1 MPCQTATV
9 THAPEGSSI
18 AKPDVM
24 ILDTASLYYR
34 SFYALPS
41 SMTAPDGFPHN
52 AIRGL
57 LQTIGRL
64 RERFDPTTL
73 VAAWDTDWR
82 PDWRVEL
89 LPSYKTH
96 RLTDPATDAEDE
108 PDELGPQIGA
118 IHLILKAWGIPVV
131 GVEGFEA
138 DDVAGTLSHI
148 AARNDVSTVIVTGD
162 RDFVQLVNESTH
174 VLMTVKGGM
183 DAWPLLNEHAVM
195 ERFGVSPTQY
205 LDVATLRGDPS
216 DGLPGVHGV
225 GDKTAVRLVQ
235 QFGDLAG
242 VQQACAAAPLV
253 KPLTPRLAG
262 LITDHADYLM
272 AALEVSAIRTDVPI
286 PDAEQLL
293 RQPIPSSPIDPKT
306 WVAVVDDW
314 GVRRFAESAM
324 VGDESG
330 HSSTGA

>member
-1 MPCQTATV
+1 MPCQTAAV
-9 THAPEGSSI
+9 THVPHGSTH
-18 AKPDVM
+18 AKPDLM

-57 LQTIGRL
+57 LQTIDRL

-73 VAAWDTDWR
+73 IAAWDTDWR

-96 RLTDPATDAEDE
+96 RLADPTTDEEDE

-118 IHLILKAWGIPVV
+118 IHQILSAWGVPVV

-138 DDVAGTLSHI
+138 DDVAGTLSHL
-148 AARNDVSTVIVTGD
+148 ATTNNLSTVIVTGD
-162 RDFVQLVNESTH
+162 RDFVQLVDDATL

-183 DAWPLLNEHAVM
+183 DAWPLLNPEAVI

-205 LDVATLRGDPS
+205 LDVAALRGDPS

-225 GDKTAVRLVQ
+225 GDKTAVRLIR
-235 QFGDLAG
+235 QFRDLTG
-242 VQQACAAAPLV
+242 VQQASTEEPLI

-262 LITDHADYLM
+262 LINDHADYL
-272 AALEVSAIRTDVPI
+272 ATAKVVSAIRTDVPI
-286 PDAEQLL
+286 PDAKKLL
-293 RQPIPSSPIDPKT
+293 RQPIPPSPTDAKA
-306 WVAVVDDW
+306 WEEAVDEW
-314 GVRRFAESAM
+314 GVRKFAESAM
-324 VGDESG
+324 L
-330 HSSTGA
+330 TR

>member
-1 MPCQTATV
+1 MPCQTAAV
-9 THAPEGSSI
+9 THAPKAATH

-34 SFYALPS
+34 SYYALPS

-57 LQTIGRL
+57 LQTIERL

-73 VAAWDTDWR
+73 IAAWDTDWR

-96 RLTDPATDAEDE
+96 RLADPTTDEEDE

-118 IHLILKAWGIPVV
+118 IHQILSTWGVPVV

-138 DDVAGTLSHI
+138 DDVAGTLSHL
-148 AARNDVSTVIVTGD
+148 ATKNTLSTVIVTGD
-162 RDFVQLVNESTH
+162 RDFVQLVDDATH

-183 DAWPLLNEHAVM
+183 DAWPLLNTAAVI
-195 ERFGVSPTQY
+195 ERFGVSPAQY
-205 LDVATLRGDPS
+205 LDVAALRGDPS

-225 GDKTAVRLVQ
+225 GDKTAVRLIQ

-242 VQQACAAAPLV
+242 VQQACITEPLV

-262 LITDHADYLM
+262 LINDHADYL
-272 AALEVSAIRTDVPI
+272 ATAKAVSAIRRDVPI
-286 PDAEQLL
+286 PEAKKLL
-293 RQPIPSSPIDPKT
+293 RQPIPTSPQQHKAWET
-306 WVAVVDDW
+306 AVDEW

-324 VGDESG
+324 NEQS
-330 HSSTGA
+330 

>member
-1 MPCQTATV
+1 M
-9 THAPEGSSI
+9 THVPDGTKH

-24 ILDTASLYYR
+24 ILDSASLYYR
-34 SFYALPS
+34 SYYALPS

-57 LQTIGRL
+57 LQTIERL

-73 VAAWDTDWR
+73 IAAWDTDWR

-96 RLTDPATDAEDE
+96 RLADPTTDEEDE

-118 IHLILKAWGIPVV
+118 IHRILSSWGIPVV

-138 DDVAGTLSHI
+138 DDVAGTLSHL
-148 AARNDVSTVIVTGD
+148 AKQERLSSVVVTGD
-162 RDFVQLVNESTH
+162 RDFVQLVDHSTH

-183 DAWPLLNEHAVM
+183 DAWPLLDGDAVV
-195 ERFGVSPTQY
+195 ERYGVSPAQY
-205 LDVATLRGDPS
+205 LDVAALRGDPS

-225 GDKTAVRLVQ
+225 GEKTAVRLIQ
-235 QFGDLAG
+235 QFTDLAG
-242 VQQACAAAPLV
+242 VQRACVSEPLV
-253 KPLTPRLAG
+253 KPLTPRLAN
-262 LITDHADYLM
+262 LINDHAEYLTT
-272 AALEVSAIRTDVPI
+272 AKAVSAIRTDVPI
-286 PDAEQLL
+286 PEAKTML
-293 RQPIPSSPIDPKT
+293 RQPIPTSPTEPAK
-306 WVAVVDDW
+306 WEEAVDDW

-324 VGDESG
+324 VGINAR

>member
-1 MPCQTATV
+1 MPCQTAAV
-9 THAPEGSSI
+9 THAPQRSTR
-18 AKPDVM
+18 AKTDVM

-57 LQTIGRL
+57 LQTIERL
-64 RERFDPTTL
+64 RERFEPTTL
-73 VAAWDTDWR
+73 IAAWDTDWR
-82 PDWRVEL
+82 PEWRVEL

-96 RLTDPATDAEDE
+96 RLADPTADEEDE

-118 IHLILKAWGIPVV
+118 IHEILSTWGVPVV

-138 DDVAGTLSHI
+138 DDVAGSLSHL
-148 AARNDVSTVIVTGD
+148 ANKHDLSTVVVTGD
-162 RDFVQLVNESTH
+162 RDFVQLVDGATR

-183 DAWPLLNEHAVM
+183 DAWPLLDEQGVI
-195 ERFGVSPTQY
+195 ERFGVSPAQY
-205 LDVATLRGDPS
+205 LDVAALRGDPS

-242 VQQACAAAPLV
+242 VQQACITEPLV

-262 LITDHADYLM
+262 LITDHADYL
-272 AALEVSAIRTDVPI
+272 ARAVTVSAIRRDVPI
-286 PDAEQLL
+286 PDAGKIL
-293 RQPIPSSPIDPKT
+293 RRRIPASPIDVEAWEST
-306 WVAVVDDW
+306 VEEW

-324 VGDESG
+324 AHSATG
-330 HSSTGA
+330 HSSSGA

>member
-1 MPCQTATV
+1 
-9 THAPEGSSI
+9 
-18 AKPDVM
+18 M

-41 SMTAPDGFPHN
+41 SMTAPDGYPHN

-57 LQTIGRL
+57 LQTIERL

-73 VAAWDTDWR
+73 IAAWDTDWR

-96 RLTDPATDAEDE
+96 RLAEESDEAEEE

-118 IHLILKAWGIPVV
+118 IHRILSAWGVPVV

-138 DDVAGTLSHI
+138 DDVAGTLAHLATQHELHTI
-148 AARNDVSTVIVTGD
+148 VVTGD
-162 RDFVQLVNESTH
+162 RDFVQLINDATR

-183 DAWPLLNEHAVM
+183 DAWPLLDAATAQ
-195 ERFGVSPTQY
+195 ERFGVVPAQY
-205 LDVATLRGDPS
+205 LDVAALRGDPS

-225 GDKTAVRLVQ
+225 GDKTAVRLIQ
-235 QFGDLAG
+235 QFGDLSG
-242 VQQACAAAPLV
+242 VQQACVTQPLV

-262 LITDHADYLM
+262 LITDHSEYLQT
-272 AALEVSAIRTDVPI
+272 ALKVSAIRRDVPI
-286 PDAEQLL
+286 PRAKSLVMAA
-293 RQPIPSSPIDPKT
+293 IPSAPAAPRE
-306 WVAVVDDW
+306 WEEAVDEW
-314 GVRRFAESAM
+314 GVRRFAEAAM
-324 VGDESG
+324 RPV
-330 HSSTGA
+330 TA

>member
-1 MPCQTATV
+1 MPCQTAAV
-9 THAPEGSSI
+9 TPAPQGQAL

-57 LQTIGRL
+57 LQTIERL

-73 VAAWDTDWR
+73 IAAWDTDWR
-82 PDWRVEL
+82 PEWRVEL

-96 RLTDPATDAEDE
+96 RLADPTTDEEDE

-118 IHLILKAWGIPVV
+118 IHQILSTWGVPVV

-138 DDVAGTLSHI
+138 DDVAGTLSHL
-148 AARNDVSTVIVTGD
+148 ATKHDLSTVIVTGD
-162 RDFVQLVNESTH
+162 RDFVQLVDDATH

-183 DAWPLLNEHAVM
+183 DAWPLLDESGVI

-205 LDVATLRGDPS
+205 LDVAALRGDPS

-225 GDKTAVRLVQ
+225 GDKTAVRLIQ
-235 QFGDLAG
+235 QFGDLASI
-242 VQQACAAAPLV
+242 QQACTTEPLV
-253 KPLTPRLAG
+253 KPLTLRLAG
-262 LITDHADYLM
+262 LITDHADYLHTAKM
-272 AALEVSAIRTDVPI
+272 VSAIRRDVPI
-286 PDAEQLL
+286 PDAKKLL
-293 RQPIPSSPIDPKT
+293 GQPIPTSPQQQNS
-306 WVAVVDDW
+306 WEAAVDEW

-324 VGDESG
+324 KTRS
-330 HSSTGA
+330 

>member
-1 MPCQTATV
+1 MPCQTAAV
-9 THAPEGSSI
+9 THSAGMPPGR
-18 AKPDVM
+18 ATDVM

-57 LQTIGRL
+57 LQTIERL

-73 VAAWDTDWR
+73 IAAWDTDWR

-96 RLTDPATDAEDE
+96 RLAEEDEAAEDE

-118 IHLILKAWGIPVV
+118 IHQILSAWGVPVV

-138 DDVAGTLSHI
+138 DDVAGTLSHLAGKSDLETI
-148 AARNDVSTVIVTGD
+148 VVTGD
-162 RDFVQLVNESTH
+162 RDFVQLIDDTTR

-183 DAWPLLNEHAVM
+183 DAWPLLDEAATH
-195 ERFGVSPTQY
+195 ERFGVSPAQY
-205 LDVATLRGDPS
+205 LDVAALRGDPS
-216 DGLPGVHGV
+216 DGLPGVKGV
-225 GDKTAVRLVQ
+225 GEKTAVRLIQ

-242 VQQACAAAPLV
+242 VQRACATQPLV
-253 KPLTPRLAG
+253 KPLTSRLAG
-262 LITDHADYLM
+262 LIIDHVDYLQT
-272 AALEVSAIRTDVPI
+272 AITVSAIRRDVPI
-286 PDAEQLL
+286 PKPTSLVK
-293 RQPIPSSPIDPKT
+293 QPIPTSPAAPKE
-306 WVAVVDDW
+306 WDAVVDDW
-314 GVRRFAESAM
+314 GVRRFAEAAM
-324 VGDESG
+324 KAQS
-330 HSSTGA
+330 

>member
-1 MPCQTATV
+1 
-9 THAPEGSSI
+9 
-18 AKPDVM
+18 M
-24 ILDTASLYYR
+24 ILDTASLYFR

-41 SMTAPDGFPHN
+41 SMTAPDGHPHN

-57 LQTIGRL
+57 LQTIERL

-73 VAAWDTDWR
+73 IAAWDTDWR

-96 RLTDPATDAEDE
+96 RLAEESEEAEDE

-118 IHLILKAWGIPVV
+118 IHQILSAWGVPVV

-138 DDVAGTLSHI
+138 DDVAGTLAHLATQHELDTI
-148 AARNDVSTVIVTGD
+148 VVTGD
-162 RDFVQLVNESTH
+162 RDFVQLIDDTTR

-183 DAWPLLNEHAVM
+183 DAWPLLDAAGTQ
-195 ERFGVSPTQY
+195 ERFGVTPAQY
-205 LDVATLRGDPS
+205 LDVAALRGDPS

-225 GDKTAVRLVQ
+225 GDKTAVRLIQ

-242 VQQACAAAPLV
+242 VQRACATQPLV

-262 LITDHADYLM
+262 LITDHADYLQT
-272 AALEVSAIRTDVPI
+272 AIQVSAIRRDVPI
-286 PDAEQLL
+286 PKATSLL
-293 RQPIPSSPIDPKT
+293 KAAIPSSPASPQQ
-306 WVAVVDDW
+306 WEEVVDEW
-314 GVRRFAESAM
+314 GVRRFAEAVM
-324 VGDESG
+324 RPE
-330 HSSTGA
+330 TR

>member
-1 MPCQTATV
+1 MPCQTPVV
-9 THAPEGSSI
+9 THAPDNTI
-18 AKPDVM
+18 QARPDVM

-41 SMTAPDGFPHN
+41 SMTAPDGFAHN

-57 LQTIGRL
+57 LQTIERL

-73 VAAWDTDWR
+73 IAAWDTDWR
-82 PDWRVEL
+82 PGWRVEL

-96 RLTDPATDAEDE
+96 RLADPATDEEDE

-118 IHLILKAWGIPVV
+118 IHRILSAWGIPVV
-131 GVEGFEA
+131 GVQGFEA

-148 AARNDVSTVIVTGD
+148 AQQHALSTVIVTGD
-162 RDFVQLVNESTH
+162 RDFVQLVDVATH

-183 DAWPLLNEHAVM
+183 DAWPLLDTDAVI
-195 ERFGVSPTQY
+195 ERFGVAPAQY
-205 LDVATLRGDPS
+205 LDVAALRGDPS

-225 GDKTAVRLVQ
+225 GDKTAVRLIQ

-242 VQQACAAAPLV
+242 VQRACNVQPLV

-262 LITDHADYLM
+262 LINDHADYLTT
-272 AALEVSAIRTDVPI
+272 AKAVSAIRKDVPI
-286 PDAEQLL
+286 PEARQLL
-293 RQPIPSSPIDPKT
+293 RQPIPGSPTEPAT
-306 WVAVVDDW
+306 WQAEVEDW
-314 GVRRFAESAM
+314 GVRRFAEAAM
-324 VGDESG
+324 KGRN
-330 HSSTGA
+330 

>member
-1 MPCQTATV
+1 MPCQTAAV
-9 THAPEGSSI
+9 THAPEDTFHSR
-18 AKPDVM
+18 PDVM

-57 LQTIGRL
+57 LQTIERL

-89 LPSYKTH
+89 LPTYKTH
-96 RLTDPATDAEDE
+96 RLADPDTDAEDE

-118 IHLILKAWGIPVV
+118 IRRILATWGVPVV

-138 DDVAGTLSHI
+138 DDVAGTLSHL
-148 AARNDVSTVIVTGD
+148 ASTQDLATIIVTGD
-162 RDFVQLVNESTH
+162 RDLVQLVDDSTN
-174 VLMTVKGGM
+174 VLLTVKGGM
-183 DAWPLLNEHAVM
+183 DGWPLLNEKSVL

-205 LDVATLRGDPS
+205 LDVAALRGDPS

-225 GDKTAVRLVQ
+225 GDKTAVRLIQ
-235 QFGDLAG
+235 QFTDLAG
-242 VQQACAAAPLV
+242 VQQACATGPPI
-253 KPLTPRLAG
+253 KPLTPRLAA
-262 LITDHADYLM
+262 LITDHADYLST
-272 AALEVSAIRTDVPI
+272 AKAVSAIRKDVPI
-286 PDAEQLL
+286 PHAEKLL
-293 RQPIPSSPIDPKT
+293 RTPIPASPNEPKD
-306 WVAVVDDW
+306 WEVAVEEW
-314 GVRRFAESAM
+314 GVRRFAEAAM
-324 VGDESG
+324 KPR
-330 HSSTGA
+330 TRPA

>member
-1 MPCQTATV
+1 MTP
-9 THAPEGSSI
+9 APHGSTR
-18 AKPDVM
+18 AKPDLM

-41 SMTAPDGFPHN
+41 PMTAPDGFPHN

-57 LQTIGRL
+57 LQTIERL

-73 VAAWDTDWR
+73 IAAWDTDWR
-82 PDWRVEL
+82 PGWRVEL

-96 RLTDPATDAEDE
+96 RLADPTTDEEDE

-118 IHLILKAWGIPVV
+118 IHQILWAWGIPVV

-138 DDVAGTLSHI
+138 DDVAGTLSHL
-148 AARNDVSTVIVTGD
+148 AAKNNLSTVIVTGD
-162 RDFVQLVNESTH
+162 RDFVQLVDDATH

-183 DAWPLLNEHAVM
+183 DAWPLLNTEVVI
-195 ERFGVSPTQY
+195 ERFGVSPAQY

-225 GDKTAVRLVQ
+225 GDKTAVRLIQ
-235 QFGDLAG
+235 QFGDLTG
-242 VQQACAAAPLV
+242 VQQACNEEPLI

-262 LITDHADYLM
+262 LINDHADYL
-272 AALEVSAIRTDVPI
+272 ATAKAVSAIRQDVPI
-286 PDAEQLL
+286 PDANKLL
-293 RQPIPSSPIDPKT
+293 RQPIPASPQDPKAWET
-306 WVAVVDDW
+306 AVDEW

-324 VGDESG
+324 K
-330 HSSTGA
+330 ARN

>member
-1 MPCQTATV
+1 MPCHTAAV
-9 THAPEGSSI
+9 NHS
-18 AKPDVM
+18 PDVM

-41 SMTAPDGFPHN
+41 SMTAPDGHPHN

-57 LQTIGRL
+57 LQTIERL
-64 RERFDPTTL
+64 RERFDPATL
-73 VAAWDTDWR
+73 IAAWDTDWR

-96 RLTDPATDAEDE
+96 RLADPAIEEEDE

-118 IHLILKAWGIPVV
+118 IHQILSAWGIPVL

-138 DDVAGTLSHI
+138 DDVAGTLAHQ
-148 AARNDVSTVIVTGD
+148 AAKHELETIVVTGD
-162 RDFVQLVNESTH
+162 RDFVQLIDDTTR

-183 DAWPLLNEHAVM
+183 DAWPLLDAQAAQ
-195 ERFGVSPTQY
+195 ERFGVSPAQY
-205 LDVATLRGDPS
+205 LDVAALRGDPS

-225 GDKTAVRLVQ
+225 GDKTAVRLIQ

-242 VQQACAAAPLV
+242 VQQACANDPLI

-262 LITDHADYLM
+262 LITDHADYLRT
-272 AALEVSAIRTDVPI
+272 AKAVSAIRRNVPI
-286 PDAEQLL
+286 PKAKSILTTA
-293 RQPIPSSPIDPKT
+293 IPSVPSDPQE
-306 WVAVVDDW
+306 WEDAVDEW

-324 VGDESG
+324 R
-330 HSSTGA
+330 SSADQV

>member
-1 MPCQTATV
+1 MPCQTAAV
-9 THAPEGSSI
+9 TDAPVGTI
-18 AKPDVM
+18 PARPDVM
-24 ILDTASLYYR
+24 IMDTASLYYR
-34 SFYALPS
+34 SYYALPS

-57 LQTIGRL
+57 LQTIERL

-73 VAAWDTDWR
+73 IAAWDTDWR

-96 RLTDPATDAEDE
+96 RLADPSADVEEE

-118 IHLILKAWGIPVV
+118 IHQILSTWGIPVV

-138 DDVAGTLSHI
+138 DDVAGTLSHL
-148 AARNDVSTVIVTGD
+148 ATQEKLSTVVVTGD
-162 RDFVQLVNESTH
+162 RDFVQLVNAATS

-183 DAWPLLNEHAVM
+183 DAWPLLDDHAVV
-195 ERFGVSPTQY
+195 ERYGVSPAQY
-205 LDVATLRGDPS
+205 LDVAALRGDPS

-225 GDKTAVRLVQ
+225 GEKTAVRLIQ
-235 QFGDLAG
+235 QFSDLAG
-242 VQQACAAAPLV
+242 VQRACLGDPLV

-262 LITDHADYLM
+262 LITDHADYLV
-272 AALEVSAIRTDVPI
+272 AAKMVSAIRTDVPI
-286 PDAEQLL
+286 PQAKKLL
-293 RQPIPSSPIDPKT
+293 RRGIPASPCDPRA
-306 WVAVVDDW
+306 WESAVDAW

-324 VGDESG
+324 VGIGTG

>member
-1 MPCQTATV
+1 MPCQTAAV
-9 THAPEGSSI
+9 THAPEVTTH
-18 AKPDVM
+18 AKLDVM

-57 LQTIGRL
+57 LQTIERL

-73 VAAWDTDWR
+73 IAAWDTDWR

-96 RLTDPATDAEDE
+96 RLADPTTDEEDE

-118 IHLILKAWGIPVV
+118 IHQILSTWGVPVV
-131 GVEGFEA
+131 GVAGFEA
-138 DDVAGTLSHI
+138 DDVAGTLSHL
-148 AARNDVSTVIVTGD
+148 AKDHNLSTVIVTGD
-162 RDFVQLVNESTH
+162 RDFVQLVDSATR

-183 DAWPLLNEHAVM
+183 DAWPLLDAHGVL

-205 LDVATLRGDPS
+205 LDVAALRGDPS

-225 GDKTAVRLVQ
+225 GDKTAVRLIQ

-242 VQQACAAAPLV
+242 VQRACITEPLV

-262 LITDHADYLM
+262 LITDHADYLQT
-272 AALEVSAIRTDVPI
+272 AKAVSAIRTDVPI
-286 PDAEQLL
+286 PEAKKHL
-293 RQPIPSSPIDPKT
+293 RQSIPASPTDAKGWET
-306 WVAVVDDW
+306 VVEEW

-324 VGDESG
+324 KRTS
-330 HSSTGA
+330 

>member
-1 MPCQTATV
+1 MPCQTAAV
-9 THAPEGSSI
+9 THS
-18 AKPDVM
+18 PDVM

-41 SMTAPDGFPHN
+41 SMIAPDGHPHN

-57 LQTIGRL
+57 LQTIERL
-64 RERFDPTTL
+64 RQRFDPTTL
-73 VAAWDTDWR
+73 IAAWDTDWR

-96 RLTDPATDAEDE
+96 RLAEEADDAEDE

-118 IHLILKAWGIPVV
+118 IHQILSAWGVPVV

-138 DDVAGTLSHI
+138 DDVAGTLAHLATLHELETI
-148 AARNDVSTVIVTGD
+148 VVTGD
-162 RDFVQLVNESTH
+162 RDFVQLIDATTR

-183 DAWPLLNEHAVM
+183 EAWLLLDETATQ
-195 ERFGVSPTQY
+195 ERFGVSPAQY
-205 LDVATLRGDPS
+205 LDVAALRGDPS

-225 GDKTAVRLVQ
+225 GEKTAVRLIQ

-242 VQQACAAAPLV
+242 VQQACVNEPLP

-262 LITDHADYLM
+262 LITDHADYLRT
-272 AALEVSAIRTDVPI
+272 AIQVSSIRRDVPI
-286 PDAEQLL
+286 PRPASLL
-293 RQPIPSSPIDPKT
+293 NAPIPSSPTAPRE
-306 WVAVVDDW
+306 WEQAVDEW
-314 GVRRFAESAM
+314 GVRRFAEAVM
-324 VGDESG
+324 RTAAD
-330 HSSTGA
+330 